1 MYRGLMYLQLAWRNI
16 WRNPRR
22 TLVILTAIVIG
33 IWSMIFICALM
44 RGMTDQMIENS
55 ISILTGHIQIHHRDY
70 RRDPVIENSMRDPQ
84 KVRDL
89 LEKVLPPG
97 SKWASRIRVGAVA
110 ANARHSTG
118 VTLVGVEPEREAE
131 ISFIGNSLT
140 RGRFLNSEDQYGIVV
155 GRALADKFETR
166 LGRKLVLMSQDTGGE
181 LASRAFKIVGIF
193 RSEMESTEKQF
204 VFVSKGAAGKL
215 LKLETGVSEFS
226 IPLPEQMQSRTAAAE
241 IRAGLSGDYSVET
254 WQELLP
260 MIVTYMKLIDAW
272 VYIWNLVVFIAMGFG
287 IVNTLLM
294 AVFERMREFGLL
306 KALGMKASWIV
317 RDVLTESFLLLI
329 AGMGIGNLLAWV
341 SVAGLAKTGIN
352 LSALAEG
359 AEYFGMPRMLY
370 PAITGHDVT
379 VANLTVVVLG
389 LLISLYPALKAA
401 RFTPVEAMAHT

>member
-1 MYRGLMYLQLAWRNI
+1 MYLQLAWRNI

-33 IWSMIFICALM
+33 IWSMILISALM
-44 RGMTDQMIENS
+44 RGMTRQMVKNS
-55 ISILTGHIQIHHRDY
+55 ISILTGHIQVHHRNC
-70 RRDPVIENSMRDPQ
+70 RSDPVIENSIDDPQ
-84 KVRDL
+84 QVDDL
-89 LEKVLPPG
+89 LNTVLPSG

-118 VTLVGVEPEREAE
+118 VILIGAYPEREAAV
-131 ISFIGNSLT
+131 SFIGNAMAQ
-140 RGRFLNSEDQYGIVV
+140 GRFLSSDDKYGIVV
-155 GRALADKFETR
+155 GKALVDKFETR
-166 LGRKLVLMSQDTGGE
+166 LGRKLVLMSQDTGKE
-181 LASRAFKIVGIF
+181 LSSRAFKIVGIF

-204 VFVSKGAAGKL
+204 VFVTKNAASNM
-215 LKLETGVSEFS
+215 LKLKTGVSEFS
-226 IPLPEQMQSRTAAAE
+226 ILLPEQAKGLTQAAAAE
-241 IRAGLSGDYSVET
+241 IKNGLSESYSVNT

-260 MIVTYMKLIDAW
+260 IMVTYMKLIDGW

-317 RDVLTESFLLLI
+317 RDVLTESSMLLLG
-329 AGMGIGNLLAWV
+329 GMGIGNLLAWV
-341 SVAGLAKTGIN
+341 TVEALSKTGIN
-352 LSALAEG
+352 LSALSEG

-370 PAITGHDVT
+370 PAMTGRDVT
-379 VANLTVVVLG
+379 IANLTVVILG

>member
-1 MYRGLMYLQLAWRNI
+1 MYLQLAWRNI

-33 IWSMIFICALM
+33 IWSMILICALM
-44 RGMTDQMIENS
+44 RGMTHQMVKNS
-55 ISILTGHIQIHHRDY
+55 ISILTGHIQIHHRNY
-70 RRDPVIENSMRDPQ
+70 RNDPSIENSIDDPQ
-84 KVRDL
+84 KVQDL
-89 LEKVLPPG
+89 LNSALPSG

-118 VTLVGVEPEREAE
+118 VILIGADPEREAAV
-131 ISFIGNSLT
+131 SFIGDSIAQ
-140 RGRFLNSEDQYGIVV
+140 GRFLKSDDKYGIVV
-155 GRALADKFETR
+155 GRAFVDEFETR
-166 LGRKLVLMSQDTGGE
+166 LGRKLVLMSQDAGKE
-181 LASRAFKIVGIF
+181 LSSRAFKIVGIF
-193 RSEMESTEKQF
+193 RSDMESTEKQF
-204 VFVSKGAAGKL
+204 VFITKKAACNL
-215 LKLETGVSEFS
+215 LKLKTGVSEFS
-226 IPLPEQMQSRTAAAE
+226 ILLPEQAKDLTQAAAVE
-241 IRAGLSGDYSVET
+241 IRNGLSGNYSVNT

-260 MIVTYMKLIDAW
+260 MIVTYMKLIDGW
-272 VYIWNLVVFIAMGFG
+272 IYVWNLVVFIAMGFG

-317 RDVLTESFLLLI
+317 RDVLTESFMLLL

-341 SVAGLAKTGIN
+341 TIEALSKTGIN
-352 LSALAEG
+352 LSALSEG

-370 PAITGHDVT
+370 PAMIGRDVII
-379 VANLTVVVLG
+379 ANLTVVVLG